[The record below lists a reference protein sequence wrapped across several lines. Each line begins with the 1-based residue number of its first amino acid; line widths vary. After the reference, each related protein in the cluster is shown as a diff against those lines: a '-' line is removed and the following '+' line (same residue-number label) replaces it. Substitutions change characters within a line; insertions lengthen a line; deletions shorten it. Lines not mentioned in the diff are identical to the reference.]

1 MYFFFSN
8 SGFTCK
14 VATIFFNA
22 VALSLYRNLPQENSD
37 VLATVV
43 KNPRVKKNEREE
55 STLCK
60 NYTIVNL
67 SMGYYWILIK
77 FNGWNGEGGE
87 RRVQD
92 GEHMYTCG
100 GFILIFGK
108 TNTVMYSLKIK

>member
-1 MYFFFSN
+1 MKYVHLFFGKYLSFHKHFALHKLMHLMTVFFFSN

-77 FNGWNGEGGE
+77 F
-87 RRVQD
+87 
-92 GEHMYTCG
+92 
-100 GFILIFGK
+100 
-108 TNTVMYSLKIK
+108 KII